1 MKIAIPK
8 EIKKHEYRVGL
19 GPEGAAR
26 LINAGHE
33 LMVESKAGAGAGY
46 NDIFYDQAGC
56 FICDDRKKLHD
67 WADMIIKV
75 KEPQKDEVALY
86 HENQIIFTYL
96 HLAAND
102 DLLHGLLD
110 KRVEALAYETLQLD
124 DGSLPCLKPMSQI
137 AGRLAV
143 QEGAKYLEKPS
154 GGRGV
159 LLSGVPG
166 VQSGRV
172 LILGAGI
179 VGSSALKIAVGM
191 GAQVTIM
198 DINEGPLGRIDELY
212 EGRVQTLFASEE
224 NILKELPFADLLVG
238 AVLIPGAK
246 APKLIKREML
256 KIMKPGSLI
265 VDVAV
270 DQGGCAETSRP
281 TTHEEPT
288 YEVDGIS
295 HYCVSNMP
303 GAVALTSSQAL
314 SAQTLPYIKMI
325 ADMGLEKALE
335 SSSALRRSVNLS
347 KGHIIHPALKL

>member
-19 GPEGAAR
+19 GPDEAAA
-26 LINAGHE
+26 LIDAGHE

-56 FICDDRKKLHD
+56 VICDDRKKLHD

-96 HLAAND
+96 HLAAD
-102 DLLHGLLD
+102 EELLHGLLD
-110 KRVEALAYETLQLD
+110 KRVEALAYETLQVD

-166 VQSGRV
+166 VQAGKV
-172 LILGAGI
+172 LILGAGV
-179 VGSSALKIAVGM
+179 VGMNALKIAVGM

-198 DINEGPLGRIDELY
+198 DINEGPLSKIDELY
-212 EGRVQTLFASEE
+212 EGRVQTLFASRE
-224 NILKELPFADLLVG
+224 NILRELPEIDLLIG
-238 AVLIPGAK
+238 AVLIPGGK
-246 APKLIKREML
+246 APVLITREML
-256 KIMKPGSLI
+256 KMMKTSALI

-270 DQGGCAETSRP
+270 DQGGCVESSRP
-281 TTHEEPT
+281 TTHEDPT
-288 YEVDGIS
+288 YVVDGIL

-314 SAQTLPYIKMI
+314 WAQTLPYIKLI
-325 ADMGLEKALE
+325 ADMGLEKALT
-335 SSSALRRSVNLS
+335 SSTALQRALNLS
-347 KGHIIHPALKL
+347 KGKIIHPALKL

>member
-19 GPEGAAR
+19 GPDEAAA
-26 LINAGHE
+26 LIDAGHE

-56 FICDDRKKLHD
+56 IICDDRKKLHD

-96 HLAAND
+96 HLAAD
-102 DLLHGLLD
+102 EELMHGLLD
-110 KRVEALAYETLQLD
+110 KRVEALAYETLQVD

-166 VQSGRV
+166 VQAGRV
-172 LILGAGI
+172 LILGAGV
-179 VGSSALKIAVGM
+179 VGMNALKIAVGM
-191 GAQVTIM
+191 GAQVIIM
-198 DINEGPLGRIDELY
+198 DINEGPLSKIDELY
-212 EGRVQTLFASEE
+212 EGRVQTLFASRE
-224 NILKELPFADLLVG
+224 NILRELPEIDLLIG
-238 AVLIPGAK
+238 AVLIPGGK
-246 APKLIKREML
+246 APVLITREML
-256 KIMKPGSLI
+256 KMMKTSALI

-270 DQGGCAETSRP
+270 DQGGCVESSRP

-288 YEVDGIS
+288 YVVDGIL

-314 SAQTLPYIKMI
+314 WAQTLPYIKLI
-325 ADMGLEKALE
+325 ADMGLEKALK
-335 SSSALRRSVNLS
+335 SSTALQRALNLS
-347 KGHIIHPALKL
+347 KGKIIHPALKL

>member
-19 GPEGAAR
+19 APEGAAA
-26 LINAGHE
+26 LIDAGHE
-33 LMVESKAGAGAGY
+33 VMVETKAGSGAGY

-56 FICDDRKKLHD
+56 IICDDRKVLHD
-67 WADMIIKV
+67 WAEMIIKV
-75 KEPQKDEVALY
+75 KEPQKEEVALY

-96 HLAAND
+96 HLAADD
-102 DLLHGLLD
+102 DLIHGLLD

-137 AGRLAV
+137 AGRLAI

-166 VQSGRV
+166 VQAGRV
-172 LILGAGI
+172 LIIGAGM
-179 VGSSALKIAVGM
+179 VGRSALKIAVGM
-191 GAQVTIM
+191 GANVTIM
-198 DINEGPLGRIDELY
+198 DINEGPLSLIDEKY
-212 EGRVQTLFASEE
+212 EGRVQTLFASQE
-224 NILKELPFADLLVG
+224 NVIKELPLADMVVG
-238 AVLIPGAK
+238 AVLIPGGK
-246 APKLIKREML
+246 APTIVTRDML
-256 KIMKPGSLI
+256 KLMKKGSLI
-265 VDVAV
+265 IDVAV
-270 DQGGCAETSRP
+270 DQGGCVETSRP

-288 YEVDGIS
+288 YVVDGVL

-325 ADMGLEKALE
+325 ADLGLEKALE
-335 SSSALRRSVNLS
+335 SSSALRRAVNLS
-347 KGHIIHPALKL
+347 RGQIIHPALKL